1 MSSVSCLKSVSVAE
15 LRKPILNRK
24 PEIYLTAILTL
35 QIESLTVPLN
45 NILTVPLNNILTVP
59 LNNILT
65 VPLNKILTVQL

>member
-15 LRKPILNRK
+15 LRKPLLNRK

-45 NILTVPLNNILTVP
+45 NILTVPLNISL
-59 LNNILT
+59 
-65 VPLNKILTVQL
+65 